1 MTAVVASSHYSSLI
15 LPTVGVDKNVT
26 ICSKFQE
33 NKYTII
39 FTLVF
44 HSSFALS
51 QSIHKQREDSKKH
64 FVQKPENIC
73 QNKARDVKMG
83 QGMLGFS
90 QRKINTRAQF
100 TYLNPY

>member
-1 MTAVVASSHYSSLI
+1 ML
-15 LPTVGVDKNVT
+15 T

-33 NKYTII
+33 NKYTKTC
-39 FTLVF
+39 TLGF
-44 HSSFALS
+44 HPSFALS

-64 FVQKPENIC
+64 CVQKPENIC

-83 QGMLGFS
+83 QGMLGLS

-100 TYLNPY
+100 THLNPY